1 MPKILLIGGSD
12 GSCGAGLFADFETI
26 QSLNSNANVCVT
38 SVTSQND
45 KHFEEFIPVPS
56 GNIKSQ
62 LEVISNDSCNAVK
75 VGMLPNFETV
85 QVVSEYFSKNGTPRV
100 VVDPVLTSSSGA
112 FLSSHN
118 TLEAMKQIL
127 FPKVDLITPNLMEA
141 RLILGLE
148 INQGNDFPQMAKDC
162 LRFGSKAVLLKGGHL
177 DGENC
182 IDIFIEKNN
191 PSEPLVF
198 RHKRLQ
204 GGASVRGTGCRL
216 ASAIAHF
223 YASGSA
229 LSDSVNSGIDFLQN
243 YLKSKLQVI

>member
-75 VGMLPNFETV
+75 VGMLPNNESV
-85 QVVSEYFSKNGTPRV
+85 EIVSKYFSSDRFSRV
-100 VVDPVLTSSSGA
+100 ILDPVMASSSGA
-112 FLSSHN
+112 SLSSRES
-118 TLEAMKQIL
+118 LDALKQTL

-141 RLILGLE
+141 RLILGLKKV
-148 INQGNDFPQMAKDC
+148 MKM
-162 LRFGSKAVLLKGGHL
+162 
-177 DGENC
+177 
-182 IDIFIEKNN
+182 
-191 PSEPLVF
+191 
-198 RHKRLQ
+198 
-204 GGASVRGTGCRL
+204 T
-216 ASAIAHF
+216 
-223 YASGSA
+223 
-229 LSDSVNSGIDFLQN
+229 
-243 YLKSKLQVI
+243 